1 LARLPPVGA
10 YFFFH
15 HRAQNELIRFCG
27 VAKWKEKWDEDHT
40 SPTFFFPRLGKL
52 RHGSDRKVPRG
63 CTVENITLLGIL
75 GDPMK
80 KCAVCFALIALA
92 GCAELVQGPRV
103 VPIHEDR
110 FYIRAAGL
118 SSTGYVDEIAQSMCE
133 DPSTRATMLS
143 EDQFFPLDTRYVT
156 FACVAQLS
164 QPN

>member
-1 LARLPPVGA
+1 MRLPTVDVR
-10 YFFFH
+10 FFFH

-27 VAKWKEKWDEDHT
+27 VAKRKEKWDEDCT
-40 SPTFFFPRLGKL
+40 SPTFFFPRLGKYP
-52 RHGSDRKVPRG
+52 HGSDQKVSRG
-63 CTVENITLLGIL
+63 GTVETTILLGIL

-80 KCAVCFALIALA
+80 KFAFCFALIALA

-103 VPIHEDR
+103 VPVHEDR

-118 SSTGYVDEIAQSMCE
+118 SSTGHVDEIAQSMCE

-156 FACVAQLS
+156 FACVAQMS